1 MTIKERLHLFEFA
14 RRVPRLCRDERVF
27 AVLHIETIGV
37 RQRFVCRVRQLKQQP
52 MKIRWRSIT
61 SCRKT
66 DLNDM
71 RFHHQIVNVVVLGAE
86 LRVSDSH
93 VLGVAGE
100 SPLRALNAHAD
111 AVTIGQGGCEGVNR
125 IP

>member
-1 MTIKERLHLFEFA
+1 VTIKERLYLLEFA
-14 RRVPRLCRDERVF
+14 RGVPRLGGDEHVF
-27 AVLHIETIGV
+27 TVLQIQTIGV

-52 MKIRWRSIT
+52 MKIRWSRIAN
-61 SCRKT
+61 CRKT

-71 RFHHQIVNVVVLGAE
+71 GLHHQIVGVLVLCAE

-111 AVTIGQGGCEGVNR
+111 AVTIGQGG
-125 IP
+125 